1 MEQER
6 GQGLL
11 VQGGDYLMEE
21 GPKPNVLQHFV
32 QLPEADPVVSVKKI
46 EAYKETQKM
55 SPR

>member
-1 MEQER
+1 M
-6 GQGLL
+6 
-11 VQGGDYLMEE
+11 QGGDYLMEE

-32 QLPEADPVVSVKKI
+32 QLLEADPVVSVKKI